1 MEDRQQFLAKRI
13 RWSFLLIMRGLA
25 RCDTRNAERMKR
37 AHRYREELENMGVD
51 VENIGL
57 FSQEDLTRM
66 QNWSAQSPFG

>member
-13 RWSFLLIMRGLA
+13 RWSMLLIMRGLA
-25 RCDTRNAERMKR
+25 RSDTRNAERMKR

>member
-1 MEDRQQFLAKRI
+1 MKDRQQFLAKRI
-13 RWSFLLIMRGLA
+13 RWSMLLIMRGLA
-25 RCDTRNAERMKR
+25 RSDTRNAERMKR

-66 QNWSAQSPFG
+66 QNWSAQSPF

>member
-13 RWSFLLIMRGLA
+13 RWSILLIMRGLA
-25 RCDTRNAERMKR
+25 RSDTRNAERMKR
-37 AHRYREELENMGVD
+37 AHRYRSELESMGVD

-57 FSQEDLTRM
+57 FSEEDLTRM